1 MATRNV
7 RRRGAA
13 AAKEKKGGGKWVFIL
28 LLLILLAALAW
39 YFFFNSAEKNFF
51 SDFLPGSDATDI
63 ISVEKDKSLS
73 VENIAK
79 SDQNADVSLEDSL
92 STRPPPPKKPKK
104 VKTQYFIKLGSC
116 LSDLCQREYKR
127 QLKLVKL
134 TTFEKK
140 RSHKTTYFELVSESA
155 YPYARARQ
163 KVKIINKYNNK
174 IGFPHIIKHKDQYK
188 ISFGLFPEREN
199 AQTMKSHLA
208 HLYPQVNMRFL
219 TEPRSGKFTE
229 IKMYTG
235 PFSKSVA
242 EKTLVRV
249 QQIPDFEF
257 ATITSKL

>member
-13 AAKEKKGGGKWVFIL
+13 AAKEKKGGGKWIVIL
-28 LLLILLAALAW
+28 LLLILLAALVW
-39 YFFFNSAEKNFF
+39 YFLFNSAEKNFF
-51 SDFLPGSDATDI
+51 SDFLPGSDATDMLT
-63 ISVEKDKSLS
+63 VEKDKQLSMENIGQSKSNADASIEQPLS
-73 VENIAK
+73 V
-79 SDQNADVSLEDSL
+79 QPL
-92 STRPPPPKKPKK
+92 PPKKPKK
-104 VKTQYFIKLGSC
+104 KKKLYFIKLGSC

-127 QLKLVKL
+127 QLKRVKL
-134 TTFEKK
+134 SAFKRK
-140 RSHKTTYFELVSESA
+140 RSHRTTYFELISESA
-155 YPYARARQ
+155 YPYARARH

-174 IGFPHIIKHKDQYK
+174 IGFPHIVKHKDQYR
-188 ISFGLFPEREN
+188 ISFGLFPKKEY

-219 TEPRSGKFTE
+219 MEPRSRKFTE
-229 IKMYTG
+229 VNMYTG

-242 EKTLVRV
+242 EKTLIKV